1 MSYQAKI
8 KRYAQILQYIEKSK
22 FPTSSEMLNKM
33 DENGIKVSDRQLKR
47 DIESL
52 RTEFGL
58 DIQYSSTRKGYYI
71 ENEELTFPY
80 FLKLIEFS
88 QNIDLLTG
96 YLKEGSNIADII
108 DFEDYNSFKGLQFI
122 RDIAFSIKTN
132 SEINLKY
139 KRFDT
144 EIEKEYRFQ
153 PYLLREYL
161 NRWYV
166 IGYLSESDEIRT
178 FGLDRILSII
188 ETGSKFKKSKQMNV
202 SKMFRNIIGINAS
215 DLDKVEDIELYCQP
229 FMGNFLKSLPLH
241 ASQTLKSENTDEIIF
256 TYKLVVNFELKQ
268 RLLMMATQA
277 KVIRPISLKTE
288 IENMI
293 AEAQS
298 FYK

>member
-22 FPTSSEMLNKM
+22 FPTSIDMLSKM
-33 DENGIKVSDRQLKR
+33 NETGIKVSDRQLKR

-58 DIQYSSTRKGYYI
+58 DIQYSSTQKGYFI
-71 ENEELTFPY
+71 ENENLTFPY
-80 FLKLIEFS
+80 FLKLVEFS
-88 QNIDLLTG
+88 QSIDLLTG
-96 YLKEGSNIADII
+96 YLKEGSNISDII

-144 EIEKEYRFQ
+144 KIEKEYRFQ

-166 IGYLSESDEIRT
+166 IGYLSYSDEIRT
-178 FGLDRILSII
+178 FGLDRIVNIVY
-188 ETGSKFKKSKQMNV
+188 TGNKFKKNKQLNV
-202 SKMFRNIIGINAS
+202 SKMFHNIIGINAS
-215 DLDKVEDIELYCQP
+215 ELDKVEDIELYCQP

-241 ASQTLKSENTDEIIF
+241 DSQTVKSETSDEIIF

-277 KVIRPISLKTE
+277 KVIRPIRLKTE
-288 IENMI
+288 IENML